1 MDTQVIETV
10 TFKLAH
16 GTDETTFRETIP
28 ATLDFA
34 AERSGFVR
42 RVLSQ
47 GPEGWW
53 LDHLEWTS
61 LEAAD
66 EAGKAFEGDTR
77 NHAFM
82 QSIDPAT
89 VTMRHSELVIE
100 RT

>member
-1 MDTQVIETV
+1 MNTQIIETV
-10 TFKLAH
+10 TFKLAA
-16 GTDETTFRETIP
+16 GTNETTFREAIP

-34 AERSGFVR
+34 AQCPGFVR

-61 LEAAD
+61 LAAAD
-66 EAGKAFEGDTR
+66 AAGKAFEADPR

-89 VTMRHSELVIE
+89 MNMRHSELVVE

>member
-1 MDTQVIETV
+1 MNTQVIETV
-10 TFKLAH
+10 TFKLAP
-16 GTDETTFRETIP
+16 GTDETAFREAIP

-34 AERSGFVR
+34 AGCDGFVR

-66 EAGKAFEGDTR
+66 AAGKAFEADTR

-82 QSIDPAT
+82 HAIDPAT
-89 VTMRHSELVIE
+89 VNMRHSELVVE